1 MDVSTGK
8 DGAVTAIDGRL
19 FHTGTHRENERAVVL
34 NNLSTRVG
42 ERLYVIL
49 WDFPL
54 VQEVF
59 KDNSRRAKRLNYT
72 GSYKKVKDHLECSSL
87 LHCPNLFARR
97 TIRLDGLSVRRIIR
111 PCIIPKTTFDELFIF
126 RAR

>member
-49 WDFPL
+49 GTFPWY
-54 VQEVF
+54 
-59 KDNSRRAKRLNYT
+59 RR
-72 GSYKKVKDHLECSSL
+72 CSKITHGGQS
-87 LHCPNLFARR
+87 
-97 TIRLDGLSVRRIIR
+97 D
-111 PCIIPKTTFDELFIF
+111 
-126 RAR
+126 

>member
-72 GSYKKVKDHLECSSL
+72 GSYKKSERSFRMFFALALSEFIRETNYSS
-87 LHCPNLFARR
+87 
-97 TIRLDGLSVRRIIR
+97 RRIIR
-111 PCIIPKTTFDELFIF
+111 QTDNSSQHKCED
-126 RAR
+126 